1 MIFFYSNH
9 PDDLAGLDLL
19 NADPTALLY
28 QTGYLTISDYD
39 ADSNRVR
46 LKVPNEEEVCD
57 RPPPSLQ
64 DRRKLLLRDSPYRRL
79 EDRVIINL
87 DI

>member
-9 PDDLAGLDLL
+9 PDDLSGLDLL
-19 NADPTALLY
+19 NTDSTALLY

-64 DRRKLLLRDSPYRRL
+64 DIGVNFSSETRRIEGWKI
-79 EDRVIINL
+79 E
-87 DI
+87 